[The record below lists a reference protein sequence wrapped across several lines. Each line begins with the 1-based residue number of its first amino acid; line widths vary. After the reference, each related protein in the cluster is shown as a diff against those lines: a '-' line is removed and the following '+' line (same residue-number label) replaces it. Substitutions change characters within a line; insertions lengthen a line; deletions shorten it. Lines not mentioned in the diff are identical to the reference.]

1 MPKAIRL
8 KLFQQMP
15 NYKKT
20 SAVVIKESYPLPP
33 YSTVIGMLHSV
44 CDFKEYHPMRV
55 SIQGNHASDIA
66 EIETQYVFGIKYDAS
81 RHQLKV
87 PSGVVK
93 DNKMEY
99 DGITRTPRSIQ
110 FLTDVNLCIHIM
122 PENPEDLEVIYNSLL
137 NPMEYISLG
146 RREDI
151 ARIDEVS
158 IVDLQQDDGYSDYIT
173 KYSAY
178 CPYSYMQDV
187 STGEIKGTIY
197 KIPKV
202 FNTNTKDKRRKWQ
215 EIVTVR
221 YIEKD
226 ISINTEILE
235 NKNVF
240 LDDNIPV
247 FFAWLFLKR
256 GFL

>member
-1 MPKAIRL
+1 
-8 KLFQQMP
+8 
-15 NYKKT
+15 
-20 SAVVIKESYPLPP
+20 
-33 YSTVIGMLHSV
+33 
-44 CDFKEYHPMRV
+44 
-55 SIQGNHASDIA
+55 
-66 EIETQYVFGIKYDAS
+66 
-81 RHQLKV
+81 
-87 PSGVVK
+87 
-93 DNKMEY
+93 MEY

-137 NPMEYISLG
+137 NPREYISLG